1 MAVAGPDYKFLFINV
16 GAYGSEGDGS
26 VFSKTEFGESILN
39 NTIELP
45 EDVEIGNSKIPF
57 VFVGDDAFPL
67 SKRIMKPFS
76 TPRGRPFT
84 DSEKIF
90 NYRLSRARR
99 CVENAFGILTSKFL
113 CLQRTLSCG
122 PERAQNIVSA
132 CCLLHNFFLK
142 NTATRRWYCPPGMA
156 DHYDANGVLIG
167 GAWRAQTQSAVTL
180 EINEERPNEAAKRT
194 REIFEQFFV
203 SPEGSIPWQRSA
215 VFLD

>member
-1 MAVAGPDYKFLFINV
+1 MAIAGPDYRFLFVNV

-26 VFSKTEFGESILN
+26 VFSKTEFGQNILN

-45 EDVEIGNSKIPF
+45 EDVQIENSKIPF

-67 SKRIMKPFS
+67 SMRIMKPFS
-76 TPRGRPFT
+76 KPRGRPFN
-84 DSEKIF
+84 DSEIVF

-99 CVENAFGILTSKFL
+99 CVENAFGILTSKFI
-113 CLQRTLSCG
+113 CLQRTLTCG

-132 CCLLHNFFLK
+132 CCILHNYFLK
-142 NTATRRWYCPPGMA
+142 NATTRRWYCPPGMV
-156 DHYDANGVLIG
+156 DRYDENGVLVEG
-167 GAWRAQTQSAVTL
+167 TWRTQTGNGVPL
-180 EINEERPNEAAKRT
+180 ESNQERPNEAAKNV
-194 REIFEQFFV
+194 REIFAKFFV